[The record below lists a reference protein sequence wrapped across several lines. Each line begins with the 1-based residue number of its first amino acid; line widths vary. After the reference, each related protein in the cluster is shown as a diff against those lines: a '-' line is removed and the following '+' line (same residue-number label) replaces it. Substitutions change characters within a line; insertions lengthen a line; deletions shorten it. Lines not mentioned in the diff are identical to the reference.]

1 MSKKLIALLL
11 LVVLVGGGIYYYE
24 HRPKPAPTDF
34 TLYGNVEIRQA
45 DLGFKVA
52 GRINKLL
59 VREGDKVKKGDLL
72 ATLETVS
79 YEAEQKK
86 AAADIANLEAIK
98 ANAEANYSR
107 RQALYKAGAISKEQ
121 METYRKESET
131 ATAQVEA
138 AKQIAIVSN
147 ESVKDTNLY
156 APSDGIITTRAKE
169 DGSVV
174 SAGTVIYTLAID
186 APLWIRA
193 YVDEPHLGNI
203 AYGTKATIFTD
214 SVDPN
219 TGKQRSF
226 KGHVGYI
233 SPTAEFTPKTVQT
246 ESQRTDLVYR
256 IRIYVDDQDPFLRQG
271 MPVTVKID
279 LKKAAS

>member
-1 MSKKLIALLL
+1 MSKKIIALFLL
-11 LVVLVGGGIYYYE
+11 IVLAGGGFYYYE
-24 HRPKPAPTDF
+24 HRPKPSPTDF

-52 GRINKLL
+52 GRINKLM

-86 AAADIANLEAIK
+86 AAADIANLEAIQ
-98 ANAEANYSR
+98 ANAQANYSR

-121 METYRKESET
+121 METYRKEAET
-131 ATAQVEA
+131 AAAQVEA
-138 AKQIAIVSN
+138 AKQVAVVSN

-186 APLWIRA
+186 APLWVRA
-193 YVDEPHLGNI
+193 YVDEPHLGNL

-219 TGKQRSF
+219 TGKQKSF
-226 KGHVGYI
+226 QGHVGYI

-246 ESQRTDLVYR
+246 ENQRTDLVYR
-256 IRIYVDDQDPFLRQG
+256 IRVYVDDQDPFLRQG
-271 MPVTVKID
+271 MPVTVKIA